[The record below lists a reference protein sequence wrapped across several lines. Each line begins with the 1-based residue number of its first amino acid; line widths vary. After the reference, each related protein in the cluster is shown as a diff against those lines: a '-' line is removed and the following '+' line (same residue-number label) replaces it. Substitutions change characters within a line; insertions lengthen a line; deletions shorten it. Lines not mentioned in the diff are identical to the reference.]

1 MQAEKPA
8 TQERWGTPLPPDSLT
23 WQYFGDLR
31 GLLLISRVGL
41 LQNLHPGLAA
51 GVQQHSDLFNNPWN
65 RLLRSIPPIL
75 GVVYDGD
82 GAISTGRRVRDFHRH
97 VKGTDDNGRAYHALS
112 PELFYW
118 AHATFFEGQIAVQA
132 LFGKPLDEAT
142 QACLYQESIQWYSL
156 YGLPM
161 TPVPADY
168 AAFKKYWKHM
178 LEQVLEPTDVAR
190 WYLAGN
196 KAMPAPYPWLRGP
209 LWWLLRPLF
218 DRGARWL
225 AIGTLPAELRCKL
238 NLNWSA
244 RDQKNL
250 KALALLVKGL
260 WRIVPT
266 GWRYFPQARRAFKR
280 ARLSAR
286 TLSK

>member
-1 MQAEKPA
+1 MQAQPIPQHEEQPA
-8 TQERWGTPLPPDSLT
+8 PLAPDSLT
-23 WQYFGDLR
+23 WRYFGDLR

-51 GVQQHSDLFNNPWN
+51 GVAQHSDLFNNPWN

-75 GVVYDGD
+75 GVVYDDAAGQ
-82 GAISTGRRVRDFHRH
+82 TGRRVRDFHRH
-97 VKGTDDNGRAYHALS
+97 VKGIDGNGRRYHALS

-118 AHATFFEGQIAVQA
+118 AHATFFEGQIAAQA
-132 LFGKPLDEAT
+132 LFGKPLAEADK
-142 QACLYQESIQWYSL
+142 ARLYQESIQWYGL

-168 AAFKKYWKHM
+168 AAFKVYWAHM
-178 LEQVLEPTDVAR
+178 LEQVLQPTEIAR

-196 KAMPAPYPWLRGP
+196 KALPAPYPWLRGP

-225 AIGTLPAELRCKL
+225 AIGTLPAELRGKL
-238 NLNWSA
+238 ELSWTA
-244 RDQKNL
+244 RDQRRL
-250 KALALLVKGL
+250 EWLAYFVRGV
-260 WRIVPT
+260 WRVLPS
-266 GWRYFPQARRAFKR
+266 GWGYFPQARQAFRR
-280 ARLSAR
+280 ARFAAEAR
-286 TLSK
+286 R